1 MDVMTKTTQQG
12 FTLIELIII
21 ILVIS
26 VLASFVSIQNPRA
39 TINLGAEAKQLA
51 SDIRYTQALA
61 MTKGERYYLQKLS
74 STSYQIISASGTPAT
89 MSTGSTSVTLDSG
102 TSFGSFTNLPNNLIA
117 FDGKGTPY
125 TNASTP
131 GTALASTA
139 SMPVTNGTNTITVS
153 ITAQTGRVTVQ

>member
-1 MDVMTKTTQQG
+1 MDVMTQTTQQG
-12 FTLIELIII
+12 FTLIELIIV
-21 ILVIS
+21 ILILG
-26 VLASFVSIQNPRA
+26 VLGTFVSIQNPRA
-39 TINLGAEAKQLA
+39 SINLGAEAKQLA

-74 STSYQIISASGTPAT
+74 SSSYQIISASGTPVI
-89 MSTGSTSVTLDSG
+89 MPTGSTAVTLDSG
-102 TSFGSFTNLPNNLIA
+102 TAFGSFTNLPNNLIA

-125 TNASTP
+125 TTSSSP

-139 SMPVTNGTNTITVS
+139 SMPVTNGTDTITVS